1 MKKIYFLLLVALT
14 LPLTGCGEKEGII
27 PSSEM
32 SAIIADFYYAD
43 SAVEMAQED
52 GSKEMRYVDSM
63 KVYEPILEAHGFTKD
78 AFRASLSYYLREP
91 KKLNKIYQRAAAQLE
106 ALAEEKPGVVT
117 TDEEDV
123 TVEEGAEPAI
133 EKEEGTVM
141 EEVTEDVQKDKA
153 PKSRPQRKMRKKM
166 TKQEL
171 KQLEEEL
178 KKSNE

>member
-14 LPLTGCGEKEGII
+14 LPLTGCSEKEGII

-78 AFRASLSYYLREP
+78 DFRVSLSYYLRDP

-106 ALAEEKPGVVT
+106 ALAEAKPGVVM

-123 TVEEGAEPAI
+123 TVEEGSEPAI

-141 EEVTEDVQKDKA
+141 EEAQKDKA